1 MHWSPVR
8 AAFANSSRHF
18 LAATFAGLVLLLLAT
33 AWFDL
38 TFYEAWLIGAKWA
51 RFPFLVAV
59 LLPYYLAE
67 ETLLGPAQR
76 GKRGRRLATALTLRL
91 ITWMAM
97 MGGVLVLHNGEILIG
112 LLALY
117 LAVFNLIQRSGMD
130 IVRTDAQGDPMLPF
144 SARQYLSEKTG
155 EFRRADQQ
163 RRASRHARNAAPDRD
178 LFANGAQR
186 NAAGPGARCRLQRA
200 ALAGDER
207 RHGCTEATLLR
218 GRRMEGSRFS
228 GSRGRCTQSITPRNT
243 RIAAGRAGDD
253 AGLLRAADERFHH
266 HQIPASV

>member
-1 MHWSPVR
+1 MDLLRGTLLVVMLWSRGR
-8 AAFANSSRHF
+8 AAFEISSRHF

-51 RFPFLVAV
+51 RFPFLLAV
-59 LLPYYLAE
+59 LLPYHLAE

-76 GKRGRRLATALTLRL
+76 GKRGRGLAMALTLRL

-130 IVRTDAQGDPMLPF
+130 IVRTETG
-144 SARQYLSEKTG
+144 SAG
-155 EFRRADQQ
+155 
-163 RRASRHARNAAPDRD
+163 
-178 LFANGAQR
+178 G
-186 NAAGPGARCRLQRA
+186 AGPFGAIL
-200 ALAGDER
+200 LAGVWL
-207 RHGCTEATLLR
+207 GVFPLTSPPLPL
-218 GRRMEGSRFS
+218 G
-228 GSRGRCTQSITPRNT
+228 P
-243 RIAAGRAGDD
+243 
-253 AGLLRAADERFHH
+253 
-266 HQIPASV
+266 